1 MPRGRKPEPHSTEEQ
16 IAKIDSE
23 IDDYKQKISHAREKR
38 KSLFMK
44 QEKAEMSELYQA
56 VKTSGK
62 TAGEFLNSLN
72 NRSGR

>member
-38 KSLFMK
+38 KSLFMNRK
-44 QEKAEMSELYQA
+44 KRKCRNYTRRSKPA
-56 VKTSGK
+56 GK
-62 TAGEFLNSLN
+62 RRENF
-72 NRSGR
+72 